1 MINEAF
7 LDFGVASAS
16 ARAMEPVPE
25 CVVAEDVMGV
35 GDDAGMP
42 RFEHFDEAD
51 ARPRER

>member
-1 MINEAF
+1 MEA
-7 LDFGVASAS
+7 
-16 ARAMEPVPE
+16 VPE
-25 CVVAEDVMGV
+25 RVVAEDVMGV